1 METRPG
7 LFLHAAQKLGAHPS
21 CCIVVEDSLSGVYA
35 AQAAGMKVLRFTGGH
50 PVVELE
56 LRAIC
61 ENRFHRMSD
70 FPGLLQ
76 RAH

>member
-1 METRPG
+1 
-7 LFLHAAQKLGAHPS
+7 
-21 CCIVVEDSLSGVYA
+21 
-35 AQAAGMKVLRFTGGH
+35 MKVLRFTGGH